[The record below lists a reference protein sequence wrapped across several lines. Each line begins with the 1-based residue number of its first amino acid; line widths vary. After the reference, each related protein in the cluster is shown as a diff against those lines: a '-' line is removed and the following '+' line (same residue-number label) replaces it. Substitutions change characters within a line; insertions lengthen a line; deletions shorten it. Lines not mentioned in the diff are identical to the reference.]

1 MILGVVGPTTRI
13 VSAARDPNPNSN
25 PPPPPSIHT
34 SNARGMGSSVK
45 ALGCSIKQRNTPIA
59 EARMVP
65 RIVCGRVK
73 R

>member
-1 MILGVVGPTTRI
+1 M
-13 VSAARDPNPNSN
+13 
-25 PPPPPSIHT
+25 
-34 SNARGMGSSVK
+34 K